1 MKNLLITLMLFFGLM
16 SSMASASETIWID
29 VRSAEEFAAGHLKG
43 AINIPHTEIKQQ
55 ITTIAADKNTNIA
68 LYCKSG
74 RRAGIALDALTELG
88 YSKVANHGGY
98 EDLKKQ
104 QLDDER
110 H

>member
-1 MKNLLITLMLFFGLM
+1 MKNLLMTMLMFISL
-16 SSMASASETIWID
+16 SSMASDSETVWID
-29 VRSAEEFAAGHLKG
+29 VRSAEEFSAGHLKG

-55 ITTIAADKNTNIA
+55 ITTIAADKDTNIA

>member
-1 MKNLLITLMLFFGLM
+1 MKKLLITLLMFFGL

-43 AINIPHTEIKQQ
+43 AINVPHTEIKQQ
-55 ITTIAADKNTNIA
+55 ISKIVADKDANIA

-74 RRAGIALDALTELG
+74 RRAGIALDALTDLG